1 MRSDTRVSNR
11 PVLAVVLNDVSSKL
25 SSALS
30 VSTITAAMRAT
41 HYGKSDEVKD
51 FLRQGSADT
60 FIVRDKN
67 SIRRRCCVVYL
78 DMIAEQQQVKIKE
91 SKSIN
96 MKYVSAQ
103 SHFILLTL

>member
-25 SSALS
+25 SLS
-30 VSTITAAMRAT
+30 VGTITVAMRAT

-51 FLRQGSADT
+51 FLRQGLADT

-67 SIRRRCCVVYL
+67 SIRR
-78 DMIAEQQQVKIKE
+78 
-91 SKSIN
+91 
-96 MKYVSAQ
+96 
-103 SHFILLTL
+103 